1 MTEIATATVVPS
13 NYSFA
18 DDRINDK
25 RNDRINDKRN
35 DRIND
40 TRNDVRMTQETNREM
55 LLQRGRAEQ

>member
-18 DDRINDK
+18 DDRINDT
-25 RNDRINDKRN
+25 RN